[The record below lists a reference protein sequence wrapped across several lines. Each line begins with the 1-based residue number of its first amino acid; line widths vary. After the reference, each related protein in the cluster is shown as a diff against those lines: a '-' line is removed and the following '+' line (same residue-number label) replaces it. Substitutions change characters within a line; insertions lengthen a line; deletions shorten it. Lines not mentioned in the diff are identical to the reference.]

1 MVALLSFGVGLFGV
15 LVSDSSAVME
25 KGFFQGYS
33 TTVGI
38 VICLQVCVWEWG
50 GGWGAESVYV
60 YVCLVIWEAHKENW
74 KLRLQTNVWEAAT
87 AGIVIL
93 SL

>member
-15 LVSDSSAVME
+15 LVSDWSAVME

-38 VICLQVCVWEWG
+38 VICLQVCVCVCVCVCGEG
-50 GGWGAESVYV
+50 GGGE
-60 YVCLVIWEAHKENW
+60 
-74 KLRLQTNVWEAAT
+74 
-87 AGIVIL
+87 G
-93 SL
+93 